1 VPACNGFA
9 VLENAEGHPKP
20 DGAGGRWFQT
30 THWSVVLSA
39 KDDSPSRAASSL
51 EALCRAYWPPL
62 YAFIRRE
69 GHAEADA
76 QDLTQAFFTHLLE
89 RDFLGQL
96 QDRRG
101 KFRSFLLTFLKHFL
115 ADQRDRA
122 AALKR
127 GGGRTFVSFEEF
139 TEERAH
145 EPVASSTLTP
155 EEAFERRWAQ
165 TVMDNALGQLRREYV
180 QDGRRDLFEALADF
194 QPGQHGLEN
203 YAEVGQRLGLSEG
216 GVKTA
221 VHRLRKRHREIL
233 REQIAGTVSSA
244 GELDEEI
251 RNLIAV
257 LGR

>member
-1 VPACNGFA
+1 M
-9 VLENAEGHPKP
+9 LENAEGNPKL
-20 DGAGGRWFQT
+20 DGAGARWFQT

-69 GHAEADA
+69 GYAEADA

-127 GGGRTFVSFEEF
+127 GGGRVFVSLEEF
-139 TEERAH
+139 AGEH
-145 EPVASSTLTP
+145 EHELAVATTLTP

-165 TVMDNALGQLRREYV
+165 TVMDRALDQLRREYV
-180 QDGRRDLFEALADF
+180 QDGRLDLFEALTDF
-194 QPGQHGLEN
+194 QPGSHGPET
-203 YAEVGQRLGLSEG
+203 YAEVGERLGLSEG

-251 RNLIAV
+251 RNLIRV